1 MAFYK
6 LIVKKKYFGWS
17 AINIIFNA
25 PQTPF
30 MKYNKVLGI
39 DIGGSGVKG
48 APVNTDDGL
57 MLESRYRIPTP
68 VPATPQ
74 NVAPL
79 IAEIS
84 KHFNWEGP
92 IGCGFPGVMQNGV
105 AKTAANLD
113 DSWIETNINKL
124 FKKATGLPVFVIND
138 ADAAGLAEMKF
149 GAGVDANGVVLLCT
163 IGTGIGTVL
172 FVDGTLVP
180 NTEFGHIELM
190 GMDAEKYAA
199 DAARKAE
206 DLSWEEWA
214 KRFDKYLVS
223 LEKLVNPD
231 LIILGGGASKK
242 GDRFLPL
249 LTVKARVLPAE
260 LLNNAGLVGAALAA
274 NYTHNQDKKEKKK
287 KKGKKSKSSKF

>member
-1 MAFYK
+1 MAF
-6 LIVKKKYFGWS
+6 LRLVKKK
-17 AINIIFNA
+17 NIIFNA

-30 MKYNKVLGI
+30 MKNNKVLGI

-68 VPATPQ
+68 SPATPQ

-79 IAEIS
+79 IAEMV
-84 KHFNWEGP
+84 KHFKWEGP
-92 IGCGFPGVMQNGV
+92 IGCGFPGVVQNGV
-105 AKTAANLD
+105 AKTAANVD
-113 DSWIETNINKL
+113 NSWIDTDVNKL
-124 FKKATGLPVFVIND
+124 FKKATGLPVSVIND

-149 GAGVDANGVVLLCT
+149 GAGVDTNGVVLLCT

-172 FVDGTLVP
+172 FVNGRLVP

-206 DLSWEEWA
+206 DLSWEDWA
-214 KRFDKYLVS
+214 KRFDKYLVT

-242 GDRFLPL
+242 GEHFIPL
-249 LTVKARVLPAE
+249 LTVKARVVSAE

-274 NYTHNQDKKEKKK
+274 YYTYNQDNKEK
-287 KKGKKSKSSKF
+287 

>member
-1 MAFYK
+1 
-6 LIVKKKYFGWS
+6 
-17 AINIIFNA
+17 
-25 PQTPF
+25 

-48 APVNTDDGL
+48 APVNTNDGL
-57 MLESRYRIPTP
+57 MLESRFRIPTP

-74 NVAPL
+74 NVAPI
-79 IAEIS
+79 IAEIA

-92 IGCGFPGVMQNGV
+92 IGCGFPGVMQSGV

-113 DSWIETNINKL
+113 DSWIETDIDKL
-124 FKKATGLPVFVIND
+124 FKKATGLPVSVIND

-149 GAGVDANGVVLLCT
+149 GAGMDALGVVLLCT

-172 FVDGTLVP
+172 FVNGTLVP
-180 NTEFGHIELM
+180 NTEFGHIELL
-190 GMDAEKYAA
+190 GMDAEKYAS

-206 DLSWEEWA
+206 DLSWEDWA

-242 GDRFLPL
+242 GERFLPL
-249 LTVKARVLPAE
+249 LTVKAKVVPAE

-274 NYTHNQDKKEKKK
+274 TYTHKQVVKQKKK
-287 KKGKKSKSSKF
+287 KKGKKGNKY

>member
-1 MAFYK
+1 M
-6 LIVKKKYFGWS
+6 KKTRLPAY
-17 AINIIFNA
+17 
-25 PQTPF
+25 
-30 MKYNKVLGI
+30 VL
-39 DIGGSGVKG
+39 
-48 APVNTDDGL
+48 
-57 MLESRYRIPTP
+57 
-68 VPATPQ
+68 
-74 NVAPL
+74 
-79 IAEIS
+79 
-84 KHFNWEGP
+84 
-92 IGCGFPGVMQNGV
+92 
-105 AKTAANLD
+105 
-113 DSWIETNINKL
+113 
-124 FKKATGLPVFVIND
+124 ND
-138 ADAAGLAEMKF
+138 ADAAGMAEMKF

-206 DLSWEEWA
+206 DLSWEDWA

-231 LIILGGGASKK
+231 LIIMGGGASKK

>member
-1 MAFYK
+1 
-6 LIVKKKYFGWS
+6 
-17 AINIIFNA
+17 
-25 PQTPF
+25 

-57 MLESRYRIPTP
+57 MLESRFRIPTP
-68 VPATPQ
+68 TPANPQ
-74 NVAPL
+74 NVATTV
-79 IAEIS
+79 AEIVN
-84 KHFNWEGP
+84 HFKWKGP
-92 IGCGFPGVMQNGV
+92 IGCGFPGVVQNGV
-105 AKTAANLD
+105 AKTAANID
-113 DSWIETNINKL
+113 DAWIDTDANKL
-124 FKKATGLPVFVIND
+124 LKKATGLPVSVIND

-149 GAGVDANGVVLLCT
+149 GAGMDSKGVVLLCT

-172 FVDGTLVP
+172 FVNGRLVP
-180 NTEFGHIELM
+180 NTEFGHIELL

-214 KRFDKYLVS
+214 KRFDLYLVT

-242 GDRFLPL
+242 GERFLPL
-249 LTVKARVLPAE
+249 LTVKAPVMPAQ

-274 NYTHNQDKKEKKK
+274 SYTHKQDVKEKKR
-287 KKGKKSKSSKF
+287 KKSKQY

>member
-1 MAFYK
+1 
-6 LIVKKKYFGWS
+6 
-17 AINIIFNA
+17 
-25 PQTPF
+25 

-68 VPATPQ
+68 TPATPQ

-79 IAEIS
+79 IAEIATQF
-84 KHFNWEGP
+84 KWEGP

-113 DSWIETNINKL
+113 DSWIETDINKL
-124 FKKATGLPVFVIND
+124 FKKATGLPVSVIND

-149 GAGVDANGVVLLCT
+149 GAGVDTKGVVFLCT
-163 IGTGIGTVL
+163 IGTGIGTVM
-172 FVDGTLVP
+172 FVNGTLVP
-180 NTEFGHIELM
+180 NTELGHIELM

-206 DLSWEEWA
+206 DLSWEDWA
-214 KRFDKYLVS
+214 KRFDKYLVTI
-223 LEKLVNPD
+223 EKLVNPD

-242 GDRFLPL
+242 GERFLPL
-249 LTVKARVLPAE
+249 LTVNAKVVPAE

-274 NYTHNQDKKEKKK
+274 NYTHKQDEKAKKK
-287 KKGKKSKSSKF
+287 KKGKKSKRSNF

>member
-1 MAFYK
+1 
-6 LIVKKKYFGWS
+6 
-17 AINIIFNA
+17 
-25 PQTPF
+25 

-68 VPATPQ
+68 TPATPQ

-79 IAEIS
+79 IAEIATQF
-84 KHFNWEGP
+84 KWEGP

-113 DSWIETNINKL
+113 DSWIETDINKL
-124 FKKATGLPVFVIND
+124 FKKATGLPVSVIND

-149 GAGVDANGVVLLCT
+149 GAGVDTKGVVFLCT
-163 IGTGIGTVL
+163 IGTGIGTVM
-172 FVDGTLVP
+172 FVNGTLVP
-180 NTEFGHIELM
+180 NTELGHIELM

-206 DLSWEEWA
+206 DLSWEDWA
-214 KRFDKYLVS
+214 KRFDKYLVTI
-223 LEKLVNPD
+223 EKLVNPD
-231 LIILGGGASKK
+231 LII
-242 GDRFLPL
+242 
-249 LTVKARVLPAE
+249 
-260 LLNNAGLVGAALAA
+260 
-274 NYTHNQDKKEKKK
+274 K
-287 KKGKKSKSSKF
+287 KKGINRI

>member
-1 MAFYK
+1 
-6 LIVKKKYFGWS
+6 
-17 AINIIFNA
+17 
-25 PQTPF
+25 

-48 APVNTDDGL
+48 APVNTNDGL

-68 VPATPQ
+68 TPATPQ

-79 IAEIS
+79 IAEIA
-84 KHFNWEGP
+84 KHFKWEGP

-113 DSWIETNINKL
+113 DSWIETDINKL
-124 FKKATGLPVFVIND
+124 FKKATGLPVSVIND

-149 GAGVDANGVVLLCT
+149 GAGVDSSGVVLLCT

-172 FVDGTLVP
+172 FVNGTLVP

-206 DLSWEEWA
+206 DLSWEDWA
-214 KRFDKYLVS
+214 MRFNQYLVS
-223 LEKLVNPD
+223 LEKLINPD

-249 LTVKARVLPAE
+249 LTVKAQVVPAE

-274 NYTHNQDKKEKKK
+274 TYTRKHGVKDKKK
-287 KKGKKSKSSKF
+287 KKGKKGSQY

>member
-1 MAFYK
+1 
-6 LIVKKKYFGWS
+6 
-17 AINIIFNA
+17 
-25 PQTPF
+25 

-68 VPATPQ
+68 NPATPQ

-79 IAEIS
+79 IAEIV
-84 KHFNWEGP
+84 KHFKWEGP

-113 DSWIETNINKL
+113 DSWIETDINKL
-124 FKKATGLPVFVIND
+124 FKKATGLPVSVIND

-149 GAGVDANGVVLLCT
+149 GAGVDTRGVILLCT

-172 FVDGTLVP
+172 FVNGTLVP

-223 LEKLVNPD
+223 LEKLINPD

-242 GDRFLPL
+242 GDLFLPL
-249 LTVKARVLPAE
+249 LTVKARVVPAE

-274 NYTHNQDKKEKKK
+274 TYTHSQKGKEKKK
-287 KKGKKSKSSKF
+287 KKGKRKSKD